1 MRTPAQMAENL
12 VRVIEDDIPEDVI
25 HASQLQA
32 AYRREEDRLLG
43 YLDLSDETVAK
54 RLSAWRARHG

>member
-1 MRTPAQMAENL
+1 MMAENL
-12 VRVIEDDIPEDVI
+12 LRIIEDDIPEDVA

-43 YLDLSDETVAK
+43 YHELSDEVVAR
-54 RLSAWRARHG
+54 RLSAWRARHGF